1 MASLKARDIQAK
13 LQSNTDP
20 KIVNILCALAERDD
34 VTQKQLVQMAEAYDR
49 LVNMF
54 STVLAGVKGMHT
66 DAENL
71 KKRLGLIS
79 ATDSVKSMSEDDD
92 QSNATRFM
100 DEKK

>member
-71 KKRLGLIS
+71 KRRLGLIS
-79 ATDSVKSMSEDDD
+79 ATDNVKSMSEDDD
-92 QSNATRFM
+92 QSNGSRFM